1 MRERGSVTVVALMIV
16 GITVLVLMA
25 TVGTTV
31 GAIRRGRI
39 EAAAD
44 LAALAAASGGHRVAV
59 SVAGANGAS
68 LTKVDFDG
76 PRVTVRVERRGGAAT
91 ATAEVV
97 PSSPT
102 PQLDGWFQGVSGRSG

>member
-16 GITVLVLMA
+16 GITVLMLMA

-31 GAIRRGRI
+31 GAIRLGRI
-39 EAAAD
+39 EATAD
-44 LAALAAASGGHRVAV
+44 LAALAAATGGYGAAA

-68 LTKVDFDG
+68 VTKADFDG
-76 PRVTVRVERRGGAAT
+76 PRVTVRVARRGGAAT

-97 PSSPT
+97 LSSPT
-102 PQLDGWFQGVSGRSG
+102 PQLATEPP